1 MRQPRVLIVGAGG
14 VLGEALVREFS
25 SAGYQVATLRRE
37 SARGDSRTGREYF
50 CDLGNP
56 GAVQRTSSDAASALG
71 GIDVLIHN
79 AAQFAMGP
87 FLESTDAQ
95 FDACWH
101 AGAGGAA
108 AAARAILPGM
118 LASGQ
123 GVLLFSGATGSVRG
137 SARFS
142 AFSAAKFGLRGLA
155 QSLAREYHA
164 QGIHVAH
171 IVVDGLLRGSPSVER
186 FGSRDS
192 LTIDP
197 AEAARTYRWLAEQ
210 PASAWTHELDLRPR
224 GEKF

>member
-1 MRQPRVLIVGAGG
+1 MKRSVLIVGAGG
-14 VLGEALVREFS
+14 VLGAALVREFS
-25 SAGYQVATLRRE
+25 SAGYEIATLRRRP
-37 SARGDSRTGREYF
+37 APNDSRVAHEYA
-50 CDLGNP
+50 CDLGIP
-56 GAVQRTSSDAASALG
+56 AEVQRATGDAASALG
-71 GIDVLIHN
+71 GVDVLIHN
-79 AAQFAMGP
+79 AAQFTMGS
-87 FLESTDAQ
+87 FLELTDAQ

-101 AGAGGAA
+101 AGVSGAA
-108 AAARAILPGM
+108 AAARVTLPGM
-118 LASGQ
+118 LANGK
-123 GVLLFSGATGSVRG
+123 GALLLSGATGSVRG

-171 IVVDGLLRGSPSVER
+171 VVLDGLLRGSPSVER
-186 FGSRDS
+186 FGGRDT

-210 PASAWTHELDLRPR
+210 PASAWTHELDLRPK